1 MSDINTVSIR
11 PTIRKEGEWLVQHSS
26 DTHIVTDASWKC
38 FQQEAV
44 PKRQDNKVGQILV
57 ETGRRHQG
65 SGPVSICVIQKQ
77 AVCEQAGLILTK
89 IGCRVPCQAA
99 FTRGL
104 SEWEGTEQAMM
115 SSRRAPE
122 GTDVNHF
129 CRTKWG
135 MAPMAVTRMAF
146 YWQLLQSLEK
156 IEPPIPEML
165 LAVSAATKVGDES
178 SPVESFHK
186 SDSDVM
192 PEGLF
197 KADSSTGLYAVPAR

>member
-1 MSDINTVSIR
+1 MI
-11 PTIRKEGEWLVQHSS
+11 
-26 DTHIVTDASWKC
+26 DASWKC

-115 SSRRAPE
+115 FSRRAPE

-135 MAPMAVTRMAF
+135 MAPMAVTRMA
-146 YWQLLQSLEK
+146 L
-156 IEPPIPEML
+156 
-165 LAVSAATKVGDES
+165 
-178 SPVESFHK
+178 
-186 SDSDVM
+186 
-192 PEGLF
+192 
-197 KADSSTGLYAVPAR
+197 